1 MKSFINFLIENPV
14 LEEPRDIERKP
25 VKRELP
31 ENAYSLGTF
40 THDRTDYHF
49 FGHMQG
55 KDSPY
60 VSERQHTGYITTKD
74 DNGKHTV
81 VGVSDFYPDQNEH
94 NTFVSN
100 YPKLNK
106 EHKTRGLMSLL
117 YKKMAD
123 HNKFTLKSDR
133 IHTYGGYNVW
143 WELSQMGRVTAHNLD
158 KPSARGVEY
167 VGSNPK
173 HLTKFYKGSP
183 TMNPARWIFKY
194 KGI

>member
-40 THDRTDYHF
+40 THDGTDYHF

-60 VSERQHTGYITTKD
+60 VFEREHTGYITTID

-94 NTFVSN
+94 NTFVGN
-100 YPKLNK
+100 FPKLNE
-106 EHKTRGLMSLL
+106 EHKGRGLMSLL

-123 HNKFTLKSDR
+123 HNKFILKSGR
-133 IHTYGGYNVW
+133 VHTAGGYNIW
-143 WELSQMGRVTAHNLD
+143 KELSQMGRVTAHNSYKSSTRPVVYD
-158 KPSARGVEY
+158 
-167 VGSNPK
+167 GSNLK
-173 HLTKFYKGSP
+173 HLNKFYRGSAN
-183 TMNPARWIFKY
+183 TSPAQWVFKY
-194 KGI
+194 KGT